1 MSDWQKALISP
12 QDTIARAIE
21 VIDEKFSP
29 EHKAYLPKRMALI
42 TDSARKLLGVVTD
55 GDVRKALLHNSSL
68 EDPVEG
74 IMNRNFHYCSE
85 GTASEKVIETMRERG
100 LGQMPILDGEG
111 RIIGLELLQNLKLS
125 PVDNWVVI
133 MAGGLGTRLGELTK
147 NCPKPLIEVSGK
159 PVIETILTNFIDF
172 GFKKFFIIINYLG
185 EKIVEQLGDGSKWG
199 VKIEYCSEEQ
209 RFGTAGGLSLLPE
222 KPEKPLIVI
231 NCDVLTTLSIL
242 HLLDFHRINRS
253 FATMCV
259 RQLSLKI
266 PFGVARVEES
276 QLQNVDEKPVHRFFV
291 NAGIYVLDPDALD
304 LMPKNTRVEMTDFF
318 NDLVAAEKK
327 VMAFPIREYWIDIGR
342 IEDLTRARSDYE
354 EVFK

>member
-1 MSDWQKALISP
+1 MNDWERALISP
-12 QDTIARAIE
+12 HDPIARAIE

-29 EHKAYLPKRMALI
+29 DHKAYLPKRMALI
-42 TDSARKLLGVVTD
+42 TDSSRKLLGVVTD
-55 GDVRKALLHNSSL
+55 GDVRKAVLQGSSL

-74 IMNRNFHYCSE
+74 IMNRNFCHCRE
-85 GTASEKVIETMRERG
+85 GTPREKVIETMRDRG
-100 LGQMPILDGEG
+100 LGQMPILDAHGC
-111 RIIGLELLQNLKLS
+111 IIGLELLQNLKIGG
-125 PVDNWVVI
+125 VDNWVVI

-147 NCPKPLIEVSGK
+147 NCPKPLIEVSGR

-172 GFKKFFIIINYLG
+172 GFKRFFIIINYLG
-185 EKIVEQLGDGSKWG
+185 QQIVEKIGDGSKWG

-209 RFGTAGGLSLLPE
+209 RYGTAGGLSLLPE
-222 KPEKPLIVI
+222 RPQKPLIVI

-242 HLLDFHRINRS
+242 HLLDFHRLNDS
-253 FATMCV
+253 CATMCV

-276 QLQNVDEKPVHRFFV
+276 HLLNVDEKPMHKFFV
-291 NAGIYVLDPDALD
+291 NAGIYVLSPETLGM
-304 LMPKNTRVEMTDFF
+304 MPKNTRVEMTDFF
-318 NDLVAAEKK
+318 NDLVAAGKK

-342 IEDLTRARSDYE
+342 IEDLTRARSDYD